1 MGLHAP
7 RASVLFWAAST
18 RPRCGLYTT
27 YEGRT
32 LFTPTNTYASLKF
45 ILPLRQFAGPRMLQ
59 YSRKRL
65 RTAAQHRESCG
76 PRSIGETETISPRTG
91 TDAVQQVKL
100 ATHRDCFLHSRASR
114 VGDERR
120 PRPCIGTPLRSPVDP
135 WIATRGQQPVLKG
148 WRTVMRAR
156 DLHVLQPSC
165 KPPPPPTDFH
175 VLN

>member
-1 MGLHAP
+1 MSVPHGGLYCGRLLAVGAREPVAHEFFLLCGGSYLGLHAP

-65 RTAAQHRESCG
+65 RTAAQHRAMAWFIQCSCMEKAKW
-76 PRSIGETETISPRTG
+76 SVDTG
-91 TDAVQQVKL
+91 VAL
-100 ATHRDCFLHSRASR
+100 ACT
-114 VGDERR
+114 
-120 PRPCIGTPLRSPVDP
+120 
-135 WIATRGQQPVLKG
+135 TRGHGP
-148 WRTVMRAR
+148 
-156 DLHVLQPSC
+156 HV
-165 KPPPPPTDFH
+165 
-175 VLN
+175 